1 MNNQY
6 DQFIKHADRHLC
18 IKRAVELLTQFRE
31 DCCCVP
37 RNYVRNIYDHFTL
50 TEDDSRN
57 KEEASKIK
65 IGDIIN
71 WEKLHD
77 SCMGTKKA
85 SELCV
90 CYLSGPQPTNDFHEF
105 IELGVLPQ
113 NIWALEMEDNIYK
126 TAVEEVSS
134 SQAPMPRIIN
144 QKLENFMRETPK
156 KFDIIYVDA
165 CGSIPSKSHALRCI
179 TSICENQRI
188 NSPGIIISNFAEP
201 DQNEFE
207 DYLSLISPYLYF
219 KQNAEQYDELKQ
231 FHNLN
236 CFSNGACTHN
246 DFQKLYGDF
255 ISATLR
261 DLPSVLIPLR
271 RMKQSSYFS
280 PVFDMN
286 RKKIDEIPLEQIF
299 QYSKGSSLARF
310 VFYCKSKDQLS
321 RRIKEFFNETVDL
334 STLYEAFALETL
346 IRKEYIEFPKKLHV
360 SEFIS
365 GDDNLY
371 QFLDR
376 PHENLFMDVIIN
388 QLVYPMH
395 YVASLN
401 ARYMYKART
410 KWMYSDITVY
420 DECRYI
426 YEWLPTVSMMR
437 SIKEEPSV
445 QYIFRF
451 AADGLI
457 KQRENYNNEFLYQ
470 GAVISG
476 MNNDEFSAKKICD
489 RINLNERR

>member
-310 VFYCKSKDQLS
+310 VFYCKSKD
-321 RRIKEFFNETVDL
+321 
-334 STLYEAFALETL
+334 
-346 IRKEYIEFPKKLHV
+346 
-360 SEFIS
+360 
-365 GDDNLY
+365 
-371 QFLDR
+371 
-376 PHENLFMDVIIN
+376 
-388 QLVYPMH
+388 
-395 YVASLN
+395 
-401 ARYMYKART
+401 
-410 KWMYSDITVY
+410 
-420 DECRYI
+420 
-426 YEWLPTVSMMR
+426 
-437 SIKEEPSV
+437 
-445 QYIFRF
+445 
-451 AADGLI
+451 
-457 KQRENYNNEFLYQ
+457 
-470 GAVISG
+470 
-476 MNNDEFSAKKICD
+476 
-489 RINLNERR
+489 